1 MYLKEKERI
10 IHLFQTCPF
19 TIDGLKHLEDHAS
32 RLWAKFRHI
41 DNVAKL
47 MESAATEAGFSEK
60 EKLMAFTAGQFHDIA
75 CINDI
80 ALTGKEYGPQHG
92 ARGAIITFGLLTLD
106 YDGFS
111 REEIEIITTAI
122 TNHDGA
128 EPKDLSGFTK
138 TLTLMLRD
146 CDKIDCYRR
155 QSTEPLQD
163 IFQRPLEFD
172 APVRQR
178 FALACLEGTPMKYA
192 EMRNFNEE
200 AVLYMGWFFQLNN
213 LSCQKVAFPF
223 FEAYLRRI
231 FKVTKNDDTRVFAME
246 ALSKA
251 RYILQKSSP

>member
-1 MYLKEKERI
+1 MYQTEKEWI
-10 IHLFQTCPF
+10 INLFRTCPF

-41 DNVAKL
+41 ENVAEL
-47 MESAATEAGFSEK
+47 MEVSASEAGFSDK

-92 ARGAIITFGLLTLD
+92 ARGAIITFGILTQY
-106 YDGFS
+106 YDGFTA
-111 REEIEIITTAI
+111 EEIKTITTAI

-128 EPKDLSGFTK
+128 EPEGLEGFTK

-146 CDKIDCYRR
+146 CDKVDCYRR
-155 QSTEPLQD
+155 QSIEPLAD
-163 IFQRPLEFD
+163 VFQRPLAFD
-172 APVRQR
+172 GPVRQS
-178 FALACLEGTPMKYA
+178 FALKCLAGTPMKYA

-213 LSCQKVAFPF
+213 PSCQKAAFPF
-223 FEAYLRRI
+223 YEAYLKRI
-231 FKVTKNDDTRVFAME
+231 FHVTKSDDRKVYAME

-251 RYILQKSSP
+251 RYILKKSS